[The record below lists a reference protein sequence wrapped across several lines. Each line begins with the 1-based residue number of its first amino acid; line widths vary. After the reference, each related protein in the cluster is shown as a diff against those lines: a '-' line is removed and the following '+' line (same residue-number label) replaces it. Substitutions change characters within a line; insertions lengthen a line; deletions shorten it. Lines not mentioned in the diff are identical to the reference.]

1 MVASVVLALLAAL
14 PGALAKVALQVRPD
28 GSYRVTHDGIAL
40 DSAAAAYAVRYDN
53 VLHSTADGSLALDAA
68 PAPISGTDALGA
80 YTGFALA
87 FNKNRFA
94 ASFKLYAALD
104 SLLFSQTFP
113 AGLSGMAAASDS
125 SPANDLAT
133 AFPVF
138 GPAASKLNDT
148 NLAFLTWPECMS
160 TGHTGVWDAAAPG
173 ASGLRGTSGTPLVLF
188 SPNGSA
194 LMMSPVSG
202 MMTAQIVFAG
212 AVGTAL
218 GAGHNGA
225 VAEVPAGWVQETLLV
240 GGDSVNA
247 TVMAWGDILLA
258 RSGKHRTVAGT
269 DVVISTLGWW
279 SGAFL

>member
-1 MVASVVLALLAAL
+1 MYGALLALALLPA
-14 PGALAKVALQVRPD
+14 ALAKVALQVRPD

-40 DSAAAAYAVRYDN
+40 DSAQAAFAVRYDGA
-53 VLHSTADGSLALDAA
+53 LHSTADGSLKLDAA
-68 PAPISGTDALGA
+68 PAPISGSDALGA

-87 FNKNRFA
+87 FNANKFA

-104 SLLFSQTFP
+104 ALLFSQTFP
-113 AGLSGMAAASDS
+113 AGLSAMAAAGDS
-125 SPANDLAT
+125 SPANDLST

-138 GPAASKLNDT
+138 GPAADKLNNT
-148 NLAFLTWPECMS
+148 NLAFLTWPDCFS
-160 TGHTGVWDAAAPG
+160 TGHTGVWDASAPA

-194 LMMSPVSG
+194 LIMSPVSG

-218 GAGHNGA
+218 GVGHNGA
-225 VAEVPAGWVQETLLV
+225 VTEVPAGWTQESLLV
-240 GGDSVNA
+240 GGGSVNA

-279 SGAFL
+279 SGAYK